1 MFIWAIAC
9 FGSNN
14 KEDSI
19 VLHRIF
25 TFKQNNAQDVKGTSM
40 NVYTRH
46 HVSTIKRN
54 KLLITIPTMYRLAR
68 SENKEFVGE
77 SYSRITFRD
86 IADYEEKR
94 QVAVGT
100 VPRHKRTLPTML
112 DMLTPDLY
120 GVTIMENHILSP
132 FHRKNKGIYR
142 YGIIKMPNGYVHL
155 VFVPRITST
164 QTIRGNA
171 LVNYETGNIEEV
183 EFEGEYDMI
192 SFHLKAQMGRNPLHS
207 LLPRVCDLDATF
219 HMAGNRIL
227 ASYHAEYDLPMTLP
241 DSIVESHSR
250 ALMDSI
256 RPCPLPPADIRLYQ
270 LADSIQAINDKL
282 PKKIKK
288 RNLFKYVFWDVIGD
302 NLVNRIKGNFGPNNA
317 GFYKIYPLIDPLSI
331 SYSKRKGFTY
341 KVRFRGNYDF
351 TQEQGLEL
359 YCRVGY
365 SFKQKQLYYLVP
377 VKYTF
382 MSSRNGFV
390 EVEVGNG
397 NRIRYSNIKNSIDKD
412 GVLDSIKNK
421 VQDIDYFKDFYWS
434 IRSNYDISKNWGVGL
449 GFTYHRRTAVQKELF
464 SSIGLPSRYYS
475 FAPRVTTQIRPLGW
489 NGPIFTINYE
499 QGLKGVSQSQMSY
512 GRFEADA
519 SWMKRSYML
528 RAFSMRAGF
537 GMYLLK
543 DKKAYF
549 LDYEN
554 FRDENIPGGWNDDW
568 TGEFQLLSSEQY
580 NNSDYYIRTN
590 LTYESPLMLL
600 SRAPLIGKYIEI
612 ERIYGSTLIAK
623 NIHPYTELGYGFT
636 NRLFS
641 FGLFVGTTN
650 GKFQGFG
657 CRIGLEL
664 FRNW

>member
-1 MFIWAIAC
+1 MFIWAFVC

-14 KEDSI
+14 KEDSL

-25 TFKQNNAQDVKGTSM
+25 TFKQNNEQDVKGTSM

-77 SYSRITFRD
+77 SYSRITFRGT
-86 IADYEEKR
+86 ADYEEKR

-100 VPRHKRTLPTML
+100 VPRHKQTLPTML

-120 GVTIMENHILSP
+120 GVTIMQDHILSP

-192 SFHLKAQMGRNPLHS
+192 SFHLKAQMGSNPLLS
-207 LLPRVCDLDATF
+207 LLPRVCDLDAIF

-227 ASYHAEYDLPMTLP
+227 ASYHVEYDLPITLP
-241 DSIVESHSR
+241 DTIVESHSR
-250 ALMDSI
+250 TLMDSI
-256 RPCPLPPADIRLYQ
+256 RPCPLPPADFRLYQ
-270 LADSIQAINDKL
+270 MADSIQAVNEKL
-282 PKKIKK
+282 PKKKK
-288 RNLFKYVFWDVIGD
+288 QRNLLKYVFWDVIGD

-341 KVRFRGNYDF
+341 KVRFR
-351 TQEQGLEL
+351 
-359 YCRVGY
+359 
-365 SFKQKQLYYLVP
+365 
-377 VKYTF
+377 
-382 MSSRNGFV
+382 
-390 EVEVGNG
+390 
-397 NRIRYSNIKNSIDKD
+397 
-412 GVLDSIKNK
+412 
-421 VQDIDYFKDFYWS
+421 
-434 IRSNYDISKNWGVGL
+434 SNYDISKRWGVGL

-464 SSIGLPSRYYS
+464 TSVGLPSRYYS
-475 FAPRVTTQIRPLGW
+475 FAPRITSQIRPLGW
-489 NGPIFTINYE
+489 KGPIFTINYE

-519 SWMKRSYML
+519 SWMKKSYML
-528 RAFSMRAGF
+528 RSFSMRAGF
-537 GMYLLK
+537 GMYVLK

-641 FGLFVGTTN
+641 FGLFLGTTN